1 MTEKPFVL
9 KEAFS
14 DVLTNFIYHEDL
26 VKIFLKLINKKG
38 IINIGGPT
46 KTVYNFVKI
55 QNPKIK
61 KTYAK
66 KVRGLNFP
74 LNSSMNLSKLKKIL
88 NTI

>member
-1 MTEKPFVL
+1 MN
-9 KEAFS
+9 
-14 DVLTNFIYHEDL
+14 DVIHGKVKSVFPIDAIGLHEDL